1 MWLIDHVSPQ
11 DETVFLSKPA
21 TGTLRQ
27 FSVPGAL
34 LATIKNGKLLIE
46 TSTGWTWEVVP
57 ETGARRRFLAA

>member
-1 MWLIDHVSPQ
+1 MWLIDHVSTQ

-27 FSVPGAL
+27 FSVPGASV
-34 LATIKNGKLLIE
+34 AAIKNGKLVIQ
-46 TSTGWTWEVVP
+46 TSTGWTWEVEP